1 MTFSDE
7 ELDAEARALVRGASD
22 RDFPAELHQ
31 VDVDGSAAM
40 TKSNRRDD
48 VAVRFDSYC
57 RSIVCAIAADFTNI
71 NFDFKAH

>member
-1 MTFSDE
+1 MGFVKIE
-7 ELDAEARALVRGASD
+7 AESRALVRGTGD

-48 VAVRFDSYC
+48 VAVRFDSHC

-71 NFDFKAH
+71 NFDFQVH